1 MFHGAA
7 GHKSRVLQTDV
18 DVAGSSWSIAL
29 WYNVVEEFMRVTVNR
44 VRVPTVRLR
53 AFEEKFDLFYKALCA
68 LKTNKLGSTDA
79 ENVKRKENREL

>member
-18 DVAGSSWSIAL
+18 DVAGS
-29 WYNVVEEFMRVTVNR
+29 YNVVEEFMRVTVNR